1 MRAVMY
7 GAGNIGRGFIGLL
20 LSQSGYKVSFVDVND
35 TVIAAMN
42 SENRY
47 PVDILL
53 EDGVREDWVENI
65 DCVDGKDPEAVAS
78 AIAKADVMATAVGV
92 NILKFIAAPIAG
104 GLKKRWAEG
113 NMTPFNIIICENLIG
128 ADKVLRDLIAQNLD
142 AGEIEKLDS
151 LVGFVEASIGR
162 MVPVQTPE
170 MQKGNALRVCVEAYD
185 KLPLDKAAVKGEFPP
200 IKNVIWYTP
209 FEFYIER
216 KLYIHNMGHAM
227 TAYLGDLLGCEYIWQ
242 AIENP
247 VVELMVIRAMTASA
261 IALAKR
267 HGDDA
272 APLFAHVQDLIRRFA
287 NRGLGDTV
295 KRVGGDIR
303 RKLSPGDRLVGALKM
318 CKEQGV
324 DSIYIEAAIAAA
336 LCFSHDDIC
345 KEKTPADILQ
355 EISGLE
361 DTKRILSICERF
373 KAGESLESV
382 LWYLKQEAER

>member
-1 MRAVMY
+1 MKAVMY

-20 LSQSGYKVSFVDVND
+20 LSQSGYEVSFVDVND
-35 TVIAAMN
+35 TVINAMN
-42 SENRY
+42 DAHRY

-53 EDGVREDWVENI
+53 EEGTKEEWAENI
-65 DCVDGKDPEAVAS
+65 SCVDGKEPEAVAE
-78 AIAKADVMATAVGV
+78 AIARADVMATAVGV

-128 ADKVLRDLIAQNLD
+128 ADKVLRGLIAENLSEDEKKNLD
-142 AGEIEKLDS
+142 T

-170 MQKGNALRVCVEAYD
+170 MQKGNPLRVCVEAYD
-185 KLPLDKAAVKGEFPP
+185 ILPLDKAAVKGDFPP

-216 KLYIHNMGHAM
+216 KLFIHNMGHAM
-227 TAYLGDLLGCEYIWQ
+227 TAYFGDILGCEYIWQ

-247 VVELMVIRAMTASA
+247 TVELLVIRAMTASA

-267 HGDDA
+267 HGGDA
-272 APLFAHVQDLIRRFA
+272 ASLFAHVQDLIRRFA

-303 RKLSPGDRLVGALKM
+303 RKLSAGDRLVGALNM
-318 CKEQGV
+318 CREQGV
-324 DSIYIEAAIAAA
+324 DSLYIEAAIAAA
-336 LCFSHDDIC
+336 LCFSHDDVL
-345 KEKTPADILQ
+345 KEKSAEEILKEYSQLSDAD
-355 EISGLE
+355 
-361 DTKRILSICERF
+361 RILMIYR
-373 KAGESLESV
+373 KLKDGVSLEALLSE
-382 LWYLKQEAER
+382 LKVEAQR

>member
-20 LSQSGYKVSFVDVND
+20 LSKSGYKVSFVDVND

-42 SENRY
+42 SEHRY
-47 PVDILL
+47 PVDVLL
-53 EDGVREDWVENI
+53 EEGTEEVWVENI
-65 DCVDGKDPEAVAS
+65 DCVDGKNAESVAEAIS
-78 AIAKADVMATAVGV
+78 AADVMATAVGV

-104 GLKKRWAEG
+104 GLKKRWANG

-128 ADKVLRDLIAQNLD
+128 ADKVLHDLIAENLSESEKQN
-142 AGEIEKLDS
+142 LDS

-170 MQKGNALRVCVEAYD
+170 MQKGNPLRVCVEAYD
-185 KLPLDKAAVKGEFPP
+185 RLPLDKAAVKGEFPP
-200 IKNVIWYTP
+200 IQNVIWYSP

-247 VVELMVIRAMTASA
+247 TVELMVIRAMTASA

-267 HGDDA
+267 HGGDTAD
-272 APLFAHVQDLIRRFA
+272 LFAHVQDLIRRFA

-303 RKLSPGDRLVGALKM
+303 RKLSPGDRLCGALKM
-318 CKEQGV
+318 CKEQNV
-324 DSIYIEAAIAAA
+324 DSIYIETAIAAA
-336 LCFSHDDIC
+336 LCFSHDPVLE
-345 KEKTPADILQ
+345 EKTAEEILS
-355 EISGLE
+355 EVSKLP
-361 DTKRILSICERF
+361 DTERILAIYARF
-373 KAGESLESV
+373 KKGESLESI
-382 LWYLKQEAER
+382 LKSLKQEAAR

>member
-1 MRAVMY
+1 MY

-20 LSQSGYKVSFVDVND
+20 LSQSGYTVSFVDVND
-35 TVIAAMN
+35 TVIQAMN
-42 SENRY
+42 EAHRY
-47 PVDILL
+47 PVDILT
-53 EDGVREDWVENI
+53 EDGIREEWAENI
-65 DCVDGKDPEAVAS
+65 FCVDGKNPEAVAE
-78 AIAKADVMATAVGV
+78 AIASADVMATAVGV

-104 GLKKRWAEG
+104 GLKKRWAQG
-113 NMTPFNIIICENLIG
+113 NDVPFNIIICENLIG
-128 ADKVLRDLIAQNLD
+128 ADKVLHDLIAENLD
-142 AGEIEKLDS
+142 AAEKEKLDR

-170 MQKGNALRVCVEAYD
+170 MQKGNPLRVCVEAYD
-185 KLPLDKAAVKGEFPP
+185 TLPLDKAAVKGEFPP

-227 TAYLGDLLGCEYIWQ
+227 TAYFGDILGCEYIWQ

-247 VVELMVIRAMTASA
+247 IVELMVLRGMTASA

-267 HGDDA
+267 HGGDPA
-272 APLFAHVQDLIRRFA
+272 VLYAHVQDLIRRFA

-303 RKLSPGDRLVGALKM
+303 RKLSAGDRLVGALQM

-324 DSIYIEAAIAAA
+324 DSLYIEAAIGAA
-336 LCFSHDDIC
+336 LCFKHDAVL
-345 KEKTPADILQ
+345 EEMRAEDILK
-355 EISGLE
+355 EISHLE
-361 DTKRILSICERF
+361 QTERILRIYEQF
-373 KAGESLESV
+373 KKGESLESI
-382 LWYLKQEAER
+382 LQCLKQEADR